1 MLNAGAHVEAE
12 LDKLDISKFKIR
24 IVGSSLFCSD
34 SLRSSYAPSL
44 FLAVI

>member
-24 IVGSSLFCSD
+24 IVGSSRLEP
-34 SLRSSYAPSL
+34 LVVWHETVGL
-44 FLAVI
+44 